1 MCLTIKWW
9 SIKRIALKDIE
20 CYKVVMID
28 KQLPKMYRT
37 VYQGTIVEIGKTY
50 TSDIIRGKLGSYDSP
65 NSVTVALHSY
75 TDVERA
81 MFEKRFGWQRVV
93 VRCIIPRGSRYYVG
107 KFAGCKSYAS
117 NRLKYV
123 EKVV

>member
-1 MCLTIKWW
+1 
-9 SIKRIALKDIE
+9 
-20 CYKVVMID
+20 
-28 KQLPKMYRT
+28 
-37 VYQGTIVEIGKTY
+37 
-50 TSDIIRGKLGSYDSP
+50 
-65 NSVTVALHSY
+65 VALHSY

>member
-1 MCLTIKWW
+1 MCLNIKWW

-20 CYKVVMID
+20 CYKVVTVD
-28 KQLPKMYRT
+28 SQLPKMYRT
-37 VYQGTIVEIGKTY
+37 LYRNTLIEIGKTY
-50 TSDIIRGKLGSYDSP
+50 TSNIIKGDMGP
-65 NSVTVALHSY
+65 NTITVALHSY
-75 TDVERA
+75 ADVERA
-81 MFEKRFGWQRVV
+81 KFEKRGYWQIVV

-107 KFAGCKSYAS
+107 KFAVYKSYAS